1 MVSEDGVIL
10 VVLLDSGT
18 VLVSVVLPLQ
28 SLYIVL
34 LYQNTNTF
42 LK

>member
-28 SLYIVL
+28 PLYVVL